1 MTVHLG
7 SRALPRHAG
16 SPRRYPRRRPLGVD
30 LTALIGGVGFG
41 AVVAQWLITMPSVTT
56 GAGAARVRPSLGNV
70 LLAAGQLSGLAAAY
84 FALIG
89 LLLVARVPVLEQTL
103 GLDRLLRTHR
113 KLGPWLG
120 YAMLAHVALVTLG
133 YAANQHSGPLT
144 QLWAQVSTY
153 EWVWLAA
160 IGVVLILLAGLASWR
175 VIRARISYETWWLLH
190 LTMYLGIAFAFL
202 HQLTNGAAF
211 IRHPVARTLWTVFFL
226 GVFGCLLAYR
236 AGLPL
241 ARAWRHRLRV
251 VAVVREAPG
260 VHSVVLTGD
269 RLDDLPLAGGQFALW
284 RFLTPTLWW
293 QAHPY
298 SVSGLVRGG
307 RLRIT
312 VKDSGDHSGAL
323 RRLRPGT
330 GVLMEGPYG
339 VFTAAA
345 REPGYPVLLVAGGVG
360 VTPIRALLED
370 LPRDARPVVLYRAR
384 RSVDILFRDEIET
397 LVAARGGRVAYLV
410 GDRDR
415 QPLTAS
421 RLLSLVPD
429 LARRSIYVCG
439 PGSMVAGVV
448 SAARAVGVPA
458 RRVHVEAFTFHGE

>member
-1 MTVHLG
+1 MTVQLG
-7 SRALPRHAG
+7 SRPAPGQAG
-16 SPRRYPRRRPLGVD
+16 TRRYPRRRPLGVD
-30 LTALIGGVGFG
+30 LVALIGGLGLG
-41 AVVAQWLITMPSVTT
+41 AVVAQWLVTMPTV
-56 GAGAARVRPSLGNV
+56 GFGLGEAHGRPSLGNV
-70 LLAAGQLSGLAAAY
+70 LLAGGQLAGLTAEY
-84 FALIG
+84 FALVG
-89 LLLVARVPVLEQTL
+89 LLLAARVPLLEQTL

-113 KLGPWLG
+113 RLGPWII
-120 YAMLAHVALVTLG
+120 YTMLAHIVLVTLG
-133 YAANQHSGPLT
+133 YSANQHAGALG
-144 QLWAQVSTY
+144 QLWAQLTTY

-160 IGVVLILLAGLASWR
+160 IGVVLIMVAGLASWR
-175 VIRARISYETWWLLH
+175 AIRARISYETWWLLH

-202 HQLTNGAAF
+202 HQLSNGAAF
-211 IRHPVARTLWTVFFL
+211 LTHPVARALWWVLFL
-226 GVFGCLLAYR
+226 GVFGCLLLYR
-236 AGLPL
+236 VGLPL
-241 ARAWRHRLRV
+241 TRASRHRLRV
-251 VAVVREAPG
+251 VGVVREAPG
-260 VHSVVLTGD
+260 VHSIVLTGD
-269 RLDDLPLAGGQFALW
+269 HLGELPLAGGQFALW

-339 VFTAAA
+339 VFTADA

-360 VTPIRALLED
+360 VTPIRSLLED

-384 RSVDILFRDEIET
+384 RSADILFRNELET
-397 LVAARGGRVAYLV
+397 LIAARGGRVGYLV
-410 GDRDR
+410 GDRQR

-429 LARRSIYVCG
+429 IARRSVYVCG
-439 PGSMVAGVV
+439 PTSLVTSVV

-458 RRVHVEAFTFHGE
+458 GRVHVEAFTFHGE